1 MQQQCLVPSIE
12 KLSIFLDFKHWTLL
26 KWHST
31 MTSTVT
37 RRLKAPQ
44 KDKKQRCDQG
54 KQKCCLS
61 KTKIQKNAPVEVKG
75 CDLEVRLHD
84 GHDRCLTQHERE
96 GTAGRG
102 LFRQQTPPVTS
113 PRSPLTWWKRGG
125 IAPSGRSLSKTVK
138 CKTLLSTPSK
148 APAVTVAPKG
158 PLGPLG
164 LSWCLLQQSTLPLGT
179 DRHHL
184 LSTTIGILDKIS
196 FALVQI
202 WVKLLDIIIP
212 AW

>member
-1 MQQQCLVPSIE
+1 M
-12 KLSIFLDFKHWTLL
+12 
-26 KWHST
+26 
-31 MTSTVT
+31 
-37 RRLKAPQ
+37 
-44 KDKKQRCDQG
+44 
-54 KQKCCLS
+54 
-61 KTKIQKNAPVEVKG
+61 
-75 CDLEVRLHD
+75 RLHD

-102 LFRQQTPPVTS
+102 LFRQNKRHLSLRQDHLS
-113 PRSPLTWWKRGG
+113 PGG
-125 IAPSGRSLSKTVK
+125 REVGLHHWVAPNPRLSKTVK

-184 LSTTIGILDKIS
+184 LSTTIRSTILDKTFEKSPLSLLKKNS
-196 FALVQI
+196 FDLKI
-202 WVKLLDIIIP
+202 Y
-212 AW
+212 